1 MASYLEPEPTA
12 VGRTQTCGGARKSPH
27 EHGLRHLGPARD
39 ALLKRISL
47 WADKY
52 MFLPRMPRTRV
63 GESAVRLPEGFFAWV
78 IR

>member
-1 MASYLEPEPTA
+1 MASYLETEPTA
-12 VGRTQTCGGARKSPH
+12 VGCTQTCGGARKSPH
-27 EHGLRHLGPARD
+27 EHGLRRLGPARD

-52 MFLPRMPRTRV
+52 MSFPRMPRKRV
-63 GESAVRLPEGFFAWV
+63 KESAVGLPEGFLAWV